1 MTIARKAIASF
12 LTGALAW
19 STSVVVSNPTQIT
32 AGEWVQLAGVGVG
45 AFLVWF
51 IPNKEGEV

>member
-12 LTGALAW
+12 LTGGLAW
-19 STSVVVSNPTQIT
+19 ITSVVVSDPAPIK
-32 AGEWVQLAGVGVG
+32 AGEWVQFGGVAVG
-45 AFLVWF
+45 AFLVWL